1 MLTERLKEQTKTNH
15 QLLEK
20 KLVGKMRS
28 MRSNNDYAD
37 LLSLFYK
44 YFGGLEKAIAKHL
57 DESLIPDYPA
67 RRKASSLA
75 ADLIEMG
82 ATVPPIASIYELPV
96 IHSHPQ
102 ALGALYVI
110 EGSTL
115 GGKIISKMISH
126 QLPSTN
132 GHGLTFFNSYGE
144 NTIEMWERFKLILDG
159 PANLP
164 GDDVIRAANETFIK
178 FNHYFD

>member
-20 KLVGKMRS
+20 KLIGKMRS
-28 MRSNNDYAD
+28 IRSINDYAD
-37 LLSLFYK
+37 LLSLFYRF
-44 YFGGLEKAIAKHL
+44 FGGLEKAIVKHL
-57 DESLIPDYPA
+57 DQSLIPDYDT
-67 RRKASSLA
+67 RRKTSALS

-82 ATVPPIASIYELPV
+82 AMIPAVARFAELPV
-96 IHSHPQ
+96 IHTHHQ

-115 GGKIISKMISH
+115 GGKVISKMISQ
-126 QLPSTN
+126 QLPSTD
-132 GHGLTFFNSYGE
+132 GHGLTFFNSYGD
-144 NTIEMWERFKLILDG
+144 NTLEMWERFKVVIDA

-164 GDDVIRAANETFIK
+164 GDDVIRAANETFSK